1 MIRIILVDDQCLIR
15 ESLRHLLSVQPEFEV
30 IGEADNGESAI
41 ALIEKLT
48 QEQQQPD
55 VVLMDLRMPV
65 MDGIDATKIIKE
77 IYPSISVVILTTF
90 DDDDAVF
97 GTLQAGAVSYV
108 LKDTTSD
115 NLAASIHAAYQG
127 YSQLSPAIVDK
138 LVNHT
143 CHTASASQEIE
154 EEALELP
161 NGFNELT
168 PREKEVFACLGTGAS
183 NKEIAKELFISEGTA
198 KNYVNNISAQLEIR
212 SRVRLALLAH
222 QLQRCIRA

>member
-1 MIRIILVDDQCLIR
+1 M
-15 ESLRHLLSVQPEFEV
+15 
-30 IGEADNGESAI
+30 
-41 ALIEKLT
+41 
-48 QEQQQPD
+48 
-55 VVLMDLRMPV
+55 
-65 MDGIDATKIIKE
+65 
-77 IYPSISVVILTTF
+77 ILTTF

-115 NLAASIHAAYQG
+115 NLSASIHAAHQG
-127 YSQLSPAIVDK
+127 YSQLSPVIVDK

-143 CHTASASQEIE
+143 CYSASALQEIE
-154 EEALELP
+154 EALEVP
-161 NGFNELT
+161 KGFHELT

-183 NKEIAKELFISEGTA
+183 NKEIAEELFISEGTA

-222 QLQRCIRA
+222 QLQR